1 MTVSTD
7 RIPTKFNLP
16 ADVSQRLAEEV
27 PAGKR
32 SRFVAAA
39 IQKALQEEALRRVL
53 ALLENPPLHDT
64 QGPGAV
70 ETLQQVRRGHAER
83 LAERHK
89 TLSQ

>member
-1 MTVSTD
+1 MAVSAE

-16 ADVSQRLAEEV
+16 ASVSQRLTAEV

-39 IQKALQEEALRRVL
+39 IEKALQEEALRRVM
-53 ALLENPPLHDT
+53 ALLENPPLHDAED
-64 QGPGAV
+64 QGAV
-70 ETLQQVRRGHAER
+70 ETLQQVRQAHTGR